1 MLSKAS
7 VTHWGTNLYMQ
18 APPVLE
24 EMTRAN
30 LSEPLFELMGRV
42 SKDIVHANG
51 VTTRNDKKTTGLRK
65 LRVVFKG
72 VDGVADMDTAG
83 GA

>member
-1 MLSKAS
+1 
-7 VTHWGTNLYMQ
+7 MQ

-24 EMTRAN
+24 EMTRSN
-30 LSEPLFELMGRV
+30 LSLALFDLMGKI
-42 SKDIVHANG
+42 SKDVVHATG
-51 VTTRNDKKTTGLRK
+51 TIIKSDKKTFCLRK